1 MERVWKGKRRRERS
15 GQKNESFSKNKNEK
29 PAKEVEKDRGNNRGN
44 EFHSLFVSMGAKKG
58 NPLIEVQERIRLAL
72 SATYFLHVVILS
84 SLPQEV
90 YSAAHGFG
98 QRGGSHFSPFEKT
111 TRGDDGHSSS
121 NRKRVLFDRVEID
134 LQFPS
139 TFIFFLSI
147 KLYESS
153 PSLQKIR
160 EKYPFFIAQTSFT
173 RILKLAATT

>member
-29 PAKEVEKDRGNNRGN
+29 PPKEVEKDRGN
-44 EFHSLFVSMGAKKG
+44 EFHSLFVSTGAKKG

-139 TFIFFLSI
+139 TSIFFLSI

-153 PSLQKIR
+153 PSLQKFR

-173 RILKLAATT
+173 RILEP

>member
-1 MERVWKGKRRRERS
+1 MERVWKGKRRREG

-44 EFHSLFVSMGAKKG
+44 EFHSLFVSTGAKKG

-98 QRGGSHFSPFEKT
+98 HGERRFPLLSLRK
-111 TRGDDGHSSS
+111 DDE
-121 NRKRVLFDRVEID
+121 RRRRT
-134 LQFPS
+134 QF
-139 TFIFFLSI
+139 F
-147 KLYESS
+147 K
-153 PSLQKIR
+153 
-160 EKYPFFIAQTSFT
+160 
-173 RILKLAATT
+173 

>member
-1 MERVWKGKRRRERS
+1 MERVWKGKRRREG

-29 PAKEVEKDRGNNRGN
+29 PPKEVEKDRGN
-44 EFHSLFVSMGAKKG
+44 EFHSLFVSTGAKKG

-147 KLYESS
+147 KSYESS
-153 PSLQKIR
+153 PSFKTEFR